1 MIRKY
6 APFTAVLF
14 ALTLALTLA
23 PDLLFANSTQG
34 ARVPVFLPD
43 YTESWES
50 GTIMSSNRGVAPC
63 VIDWNGDGRKD
74 LLLGS
79 FYYGNIYV
87 FENIG
92 TDAVPAFDKRYK
104 LEADGVEISLS
115 YG

>member
-6 APFTAVLF
+6 APIAAVFMVVAFTPGL
-14 ALTLALTLA
+14 LA
-23 PDLLFANSTQG
+23 FSTQG

-43 YTESWES
+43 YTESWDG
-50 GTIMSSNRGVAPC
+50 GTIMTDNRGVAPN
-63 VIDWNGDGRKD
+63 VVDWNGDGKKD

-87 FENIG
+87 FENSG
-92 TDAVPAFDKRYK
+92 TNEAPVFGERYK
-104 LEADGVEISLS
+104 LEADGIEIALS